1 MKKLF
6 LAVLICAV
14 TAFGLIGCGKQTSS
28 ASPSGHE
35 HPKSE
40 HPK

>member
-1 MKKLF
+1 MKKIF

-14 TAFGLIGCGKQTSS
+14 LALGLIGCGKQTGTESQ
-28 ASPSGHE
+28 SGHE

-40 HPK
+40 HPQ